1 MAMAA
6 PNHKHHLMLHV
17 IELGAAVLS
26 MEAKAGEAVRSNI
39 AHNLFQS

>member
-6 PNHKHHLMLHV
+6 PNHKHHLMQHV
-17 IELGAAVLS
+17 IELDAAVLS
-26 MEAKAGEAVRSNI
+26 MEAKAGEAVRPTT